1 MAPHA
6 HGHGSAAT
14 EKRAQGIQE
23 QYKLRYD
30 CDVSKLSPAIAAK
43 WIPLDFDEQ
52 SQQFVNNS
60 LTNPWSGRWCS
71 IRGQLAQWVGRYN
84 ADGVL
89 NMSNM
94 FVLSTTAWGKLLGQ
108 DAGAAK
114 GRLIDVGA
122 GDGRPTDQVRCCAT
136 TDAHRVWL
144 QAASFF
150 DHVAVTEA
158 SGPLSWRLWWRG
170 YATYRTISLRG
181 SQLCDN
187 SYDVVSCLNVLDRR
201 DSSAALFYLQCAN
214 AAGADVTTPGSCWR
228 S

>member
-1 MAPHA
+1 MAHA
-6 HGHGSAAT
+6 HGHGIAAA
-14 EKRAQGIQE
+14 EKRAQGIQQ

-43 WIPLDFDEQ
+43 WTPLDFDEQ
-52 SQQFVNNS
+52 SQQFVNIDNNS

-122 GDGRPTDQVRCCAT
+122 GDGRPTDQVRGCAT
-136 TDAHRVWL
+136 TDAHWLRL

-158 SGPLSWRLWWRG
+158 SGPTRDPFRGGCGGEVMLPIGQYHCGDRSWVTPLCL
-170 YATYRTISLRG
+170 ALVLVL
-181 SQLCDN
+181 QL
-187 SYDVVSCLNVLDRR
+187 
-201 DSSAALFYLQCAN
+201 
-214 AAGADVTTPGSCWR
+214 
-228 S
+228 